1 MDALFKGGLELGQI
15 TEFYGES
22 GTGKTQLC
30 LQLCIYAALDPPFG
44 LGARSLYIST
54 QKAANEERLSQLLRL
69 ISSRHRAE

>member
-1 MDALFKGGLELGQI
+1 MTSAPHHLSTGVPSMDALFKGGLELGQI

-54 QKAANEERLSQLLRL
+54 
-69 ISSRHRAE
+69 

>member
-54 QKAANEERLSQLLRL
+54 
-69 ISSRHRAE
+69 